1 MNELNKSANK
11 TVSYTIPS
19 FYNHYLSS
27 IEPDTVYDIDYT
39 TYRKIVTDY
48 FYHLRDQLLEESKEV
63 SFYNSEKIKLA
74 PIE

>member
-27 IEPDTVYDIDYT
+27 IQPDTVSNIDYT
-39 TYRKIVTDY
+39 TYT
-48 FYHLRDQLLEESKEV
+48 
-63 SFYNSEKIKLA
+63 NTA
-74 PIE
+74 TN

>member
-48 FYHLRDQLLEESKEV
+48 FYHLRD
-63 SFYNSEKIKLA
+63 
-74 PIE
+74 